1 MEKIINNYYVS
12 NLIYILFIV
21 ILAVSIVKKKRNK
34 KIIDKKI
41 DWLYFTKLT
50 SLSFVLRIFVEQIII
65 YLPIEQATYNLEFSL
80 LVLLV
85 NFITT
90 CVIAPISEEIIF
102 RYGIFNYINKKLS
115 PIISIIITSIIF
127 SIVHLYGVDGF
138 IILLVISIIWNYG
151 YYKTNN
157 LIYPIM
163 MHFVHNVYAFVNN
176 FNISNAYLIIFG
188 LINLFIYI
196 ISSIKKS
203 SKNTAKTKNE

>member
-1 MEKIINNYYVS
+1 MEKIINNYYVL

-50 SLSFVLRIFVEQIII
+50 SLSFVLRIFVEEIII

-138 IILLVISIIWNYG
+138 IILLVISIIWNYC

-176 FNISNAYLIIFG
+176 FNINSAYLIIFG

>member
-21 ILAVSIVKKKRNK
+21 ILAVSIVEKKRNK

-127 SIVHLYGVDGF
+127 SIVHLYGVDIVF
-138 IILLVISIIWNYG
+138 
-151 YYKTNN
+151 
-157 LIYPIM
+157 
-163 MHFVHNVYAFVNN
+163 
-176 FNISNAYLIIFG
+176 FN
-188 LINLFIYI
+188 
-196 ISSIKKS
+196 
-203 SKNTAKTKNE
+203 